1 MHILSSVHSDHRTI
15 SQKISEFEWWR
26 RFMGGGLQPVNATRQ
41 ESSVGNWLDASYN
54 SDHKFDEVEGS
65 PIIRDQAKATGNS
78 MRLQHGAFSNIPL
91 VKGSGENGVASGE
104 SAVLEHV
111 GY

>member
-1 MHILSSVHSDHRTI
+1 MMHILSSVHSDHRTI

-54 SDHKFDEVEGS
+54 SDHKVAVAQISEAELLAGS
-65 PIIRDQAKATGNS
+65 LTKTPLNQPKTHQWHTTPVLGIPIHSICS
-78 MRLQHGAFSNIPL
+78 LMR
-91 VKGSGENGVASGE
+91 
-104 SAVLEHV
+104 
-111 GY
+111 